1 MENILSSQT
10 TPRVR
15 KTVESILLLSDE
27 ILSRRERGVAVAD
40 LPRLYIEPT
49 LFPGADSILAL
60 HDEVLSHMRTKMQN
74 LLNQVPSDES

>member
-1 MENILSSQT
+1 
-10 TPRVR
+10 
-15 KTVESILLLSDE
+15 LLSDE

-74 LLNQVPSDES
+74 LLNQMPSDES